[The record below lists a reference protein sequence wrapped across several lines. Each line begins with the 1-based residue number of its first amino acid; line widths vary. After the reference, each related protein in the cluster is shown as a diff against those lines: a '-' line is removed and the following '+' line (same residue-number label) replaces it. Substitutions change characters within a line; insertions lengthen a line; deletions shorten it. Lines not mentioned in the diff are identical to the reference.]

1 MTTTRN
7 SIWRWMPLI
16 LALLVGALLA
26 GGIYLAR
33 DDNRDAL
40 PSTLIGRKA
49 PDYKLPDLHRP
60 DKFYTP
66 RDFAGAPYL
75 LNVWGSWCPECRVE
89 HPILTAFAEKQ
100 KIKVVGYNWRDERAD
115 ALRWL
120 EQFGNPY
127 YAVMVDSDS
136 RTAIDFGIYGA
147 PETFLIDGKGVVRW
161 KHVGPLS
168 QEIIDSEV
176 MPLLTELA
184 SEAPGLFK

>member
-49 PDYKLPDLHRP
+49 PDFKLPDLHRP

-75 LNVWGSWCPECRVE
+75 LNVWGSWCAPCR
-89 HPILTAFAEKQ
+89 
-100 KIKVVGYNWRDERAD
+100 
-115 ALRWL
+115 
-120 EQFGNPY
+120 
-127 YAVMVDSDS
+127 
-136 RTAIDFGIYGA
+136 
-147 PETFLIDGKGVVRW
+147 
-161 KHVGPLS
+161 
-168 QEIIDSEV
+168 
-176 MPLLTELA
+176 
-184 SEAPGLFK
+184 SEAPALVAASQKLADQAVFVGLNTRDFDKAAPRAFVRAFEVPYVNLFDPEGALLLNFSGELPPNAIPSTIVVDLEGRVAARIIGETTESTLVGLIQDVAAGK